1 MSKTILITGATD
13 GIGKATAERLSAA
26 GHEIIIHA
34 RSDENGKRVVSEIQQ
49 KTGNSAVKYVAA
61 DLGKLSEIDKM
72 VAELFRKF
80 KKIDVLINNAGV
92 YRTRKNSLPNGLE
105 ETFMVNHLA
114 PFYLTSKLLP
124 LLRESQQARIINVSS
139 MIHASTID
147 FNNLQGEM
155 YFDGD
160 NAYSVSKLCN
170 ILFTYKLADE
180 LKDSKITVNAAHPGV
195 INTKLL
201 IAGWGAIGENVK
213 YAAERF
219 SYLALNEELKSIT
232 GKYFINN
239 RQTRSTTI
247 SYEKDVQNKLWEVS
261 NNLVDKLRE
270 NVG

>member
-1 MSKTILITGATD
+1 MKKTILITGATD
-13 GIGKATAERLSAA
+13 GIGKATAQLLTNS
-26 GHEIIIHA
+26 GHEIIVHSRTFEKGEKVA
-34 RSDENGKRVVSEIQQ
+34 YEIQQ

-61 DLGKLSEIDKM
+61 DLGKMSEIDKM
-72 VAELFRKF
+72 VAELFHKF

-92 YRTRKNSLPNGLE
+92 YRDKKIILQNELE

-114 PFYLTSKLLP
+114 SFYLTTKLVP
-124 LLRESQQARIINVSS
+124 LLKKSEQARIINVSS

-155 YFDGD
+155 YFNGD

-170 ILFTYKLADE
+170 ILFTYKLADN
-180 LKDSKITVNAAHPGV
+180 LRDSRITVNTAHPGV

-201 IAGWGAIGENVK
+201 IAGWGAIGENAK

-232 GKYFINN
+232 GKYFIDS
-239 RQTRSTTI
+239 RQTHSATI
-247 SYEKDVQNKLWEVS
+247 SYNKDIQNKLWEVS
-261 NNLVDKLRE
+261 NNIVDRLRK
-270 NVG
+270 NVD